1 MAPAVIAT
9 EECQPCLGTAVTHV
23 SGLYTGRIELKTTLN
38 DEGA

>member
-23 SGLYTGRIELKTTLN
+23 SGLYILERDGRF
-38 DEGA
+38 